1 MDIVEHNKQLLKII
15 RTQVM
20 SASHIYQD
28 NFCDYASDKYTPDS
42 WSEFTQECFTDVY
55 LSLCREIEKL
65 EGVSEE
71 ELQKSYSFFDSKIK
85 KQEEN
90 LPF

>member
-1 MDIVEHNKQLLKII
+1 MDLVEHNKQLLKII
-15 RTQVM
+15 REQLWM
-20 SASHIYQD
+20 ASTLYQN
-28 NFCDYASDKYTPDS
+28 NFCNYESETYTPDS
-42 WSEFTQECFTDVY
+42 WNRFIQNHFVDLG
-55 LSLCREIEKL
+55 LSLSREIEKL

-71 ELQKSYSFFDSKIK
+71 ELQKSYSFLNYEMQ